1 MNTPLL
7 NINNLC
13 VRYSRRII
21 LDALSL
27 SLVGGEWLA
36 VIGPNGCGKSTL
48 LRAIVGEYVRREG
61 VIEFQ
66 GKDISQSD
74 TFNIVQQ
81 GIGYLR
87 QTNNIFSSLT
97 VKENLD
103 IACMGIPHVDLIAQ
117 RREKILN
124 IFPALQEYRSTR
136 AGLLSGGQS
145 KQLAVSMVLIRPVS
159 LLLLDEPIAGLSP
172 QKATEILKGIASL
185 QEFEN
190 FSVILVEHRRRL
202 IQPYVER
209 LVIMV
214 EGKIAAD
221 VKGSQLLTDRQKLEK
236 VYSI

>member
-1 MNTPLL
+1 MDHEGPLL
-7 NINNLC
+7 NINNLR
-13 VRYSRRII
+13 VSYNRRII

-27 SLVGGEWLA
+27 SLSGGEWLA

-66 GKDISQSD
+66 GEDIRKSATS
-74 TFNIVQQ
+74 NIVQR
-81 GIGYLR
+81 GVGYLR

-97 VKENLD
+97 VQENLD
-103 IACMGIPHVDLIAQ
+103 IACMGSQQSALLAKRKERVL
-117 RREKILN
+117 KN
-124 IFPALQEYRSTR
+124 FPALQEYSSIR

-145 KQLAVSMVLIRPVS
+145 KQLAVSMVLLRPVS

-172 QKATEILKGIASL
+172 QMATEILKAIASL
-185 QEFEN
+185 QEAEN

-209 LVIMV
+209 VAIMV
-214 EGKIAAD
+214 EGKIAM
-221 VKGSQLLTDRQKLEK
+221 R
-236 VYSI
+236 IR